1 MQLNSLDIII
11 IVGYL
16 LIIVLLGVFLS
27 KRASKNIDNYF
38 LGGNKI
44 PWYIL
49 GVSNASGMFDITGTI
64 WLVMLLFVYGVK
76 SVFIP
81 WAWPVF
87 NQIFLMVYLSAWL
100 RRSNVMTGA
109 EWIRTRFGNS
119 RGAQLSHI
127 VIVVFA
133 IIGVIGFLAY
143 GFKGS
148 GKFFATFLPWD
159 WSPDIYA
166 LVIMTVTAI
175 YVIKGGMY
183 SVVLTEIIQF
193 GIMTVG
199 GIVIGIIAIN
209 QVSPEAL
216 NAVIPAGWKDIMFG
230 WHLNLDWS
238 KTLTDLNTKISNDEY
253 SLFGFFFMVIVFKG
267 FLVSMAGPAPNYD
280 MQRILATRS
289 PVEAAKM
296 SGMVSVVLFV
306 PRYMM
311 IAGLTVLAL
320 GFFIPHIQAMGA
332 NFDFELILPIAIRDY
347 VPAGL
352 RGILIAGLVAAFMST
367 YAATVNAAPAYI
379 VNDIYK
385 KYIKPN
391 ADEKTYVRMSYII
404 SFAVILVGCFFG
416 FITKS
421 VDQATLW
428 IVNSL
433 YGGYTAANFMK
444 WYWWRFNG
452 YGYFWG
458 MVAGLASLFIVP
470 AIFPGLNS
478 FQSFPI
484 ILILSVIG
492 CFVGTLLTKPEN
504 EEVLKNFY
512 ITVKPWGFW
521 KPIYEKVLVEH
532 PEFKRNT
539 AFKRDM
545 FNVIVGII
553 WQVTL
558 VVIPIYL
565 VIREPSSMTI
575 AIIICLIATIILKKN
590 WWDKLNDS
598 FGDEPTIDKVKVE
611 EEKAVLIGENE

>member
-16 LIIVLLGVFLS
+16 LTIVLLGVFLS

-127 VIVVFA
+127 IIVVFA

-193 GIMTVG
+193 VIMTIA
-199 GIVIGIIAIN
+199 GIALGIIAIN
-209 QVSPEAL
+209 QVSPETL

-238 KTLTDLNTKISNDEY
+238 ETLSDLNTKISNDEY

-296 SGMVSVVLFV
+296 SGMVSIVLFI

-320 GFFIPHIQAMGA
+320 GFFIPHIQAMGS

-347 VPAGL
+347 VPTGL
-352 RGILIAGLVAAFMST
+352 KGILIAGLVAAFMST

-385 KYIKPN
+385 KYMKPN

-433 YGGYTAANFMK
+433 YGGYTAANFLK

-458 MVAGLASLFIVP
+458 MVAGLSSLFIVP

-492 CFVGTLLTKPEN
+492 CFIGTLLTKPEN

-532 PEFKRNT
+532 PEFKKNT

-545 FNVIVGII
+545 FNVVVGII

-598 FGDEPTIDKVKVE
+598 FGDEPVIDKVKVE
-611 EEKAVLIGENE
+611 EEKAVMVGENK

>member
-1 MQLNSLDIII
+1 MQLGLLDISII
-11 IVGYL
+11 IGYL
-16 LIIVLLGVFLS
+16 IVIIFLGVLLS
-27 KRASKNIDNYF
+27 KKASKSIDNYF

-64 WLVMLLFVYGVK
+64 WLVMLVFVYGLK

-109 EWIRTRFGNS
+109 EWIKTRFGTS

-127 VIVVFA
+127 IIVVFA
-133 IIGVIGFLAY
+133 IVGVVGFLAY
-143 GFKGS
+143 AFKGT
-148 GKFFATFLPWD
+148 GKFFAIFLPWHLT
-159 WSPDIYA
+159 PDMYA
-166 LVIMTVTAI
+166 LIIMSLTAI

-193 GIMTVG
+193 SIMTIA

-209 QVSPEAL
+209 QVSPETL
-216 NAVIPAGWKDIMFG
+216 NAVLPSGWKDITFG

-238 KTLTDLNTKISNDEY
+238 KTLTDLNNRIANDEY
-253 SLFGFFFMVIVFKG
+253 SIFGFFFMIIVFKG

-280 MQRILATRS
+280 MQRILATKS

-296 SGMVSVVLFV
+296 SGIVNVALFI

-311 IAGLTVLAL
+311 IAGLAVLAI
-320 GFFIPHIQAMGA
+320 GFYIPQIQAMGA
-332 NFDFELILPIAIRDY
+332 NFDFETILPIAIRDY
-347 VPAGL
+347 IPMGL
-352 RGILIAGLVAAFMST
+352 RGFLIAGLVAAFMST

-385 KYIKPN
+385 RYIKPN

-404 SFAVILVGCFFG
+404 SLAVIIVGCIFG
-416 FITKS
+416 FMAKS

-470 AIFPGLNS
+470 ALFPALNS
-478 FQSFPI
+478 LQSFPI

-492 CFVGTLLTKPEN
+492 CFAGTLLTKPDD
-504 EEVLKNFY
+504 EEVLKKFY
-512 ITVKPWGFW
+512 MSVKPWGFW
-521 KPIYEKVLVEH
+521 KPIHEKVLLEY
-532 PEFKRNT
+532 PEFERNK

-545 FNVIVGII
+545 FNVVVGII
-553 WQVTL
+553 WQITL
-558 VVIPIYL
+558 VVMPIYL
-565 VIREPSSMTI
+565 VIRESGSLAI
-575 AIIICLIATIILKKN
+575 AMAVCLLTTIILKKN
-590 WWDKLNDS
+590 WWDKLNSS
-598 FGDEPTIDKVKVE
+598 FGDKTVN
-611 EEKAVLIGENE
+611 EKITVRENPALIGEE